1 MVSGSKGAGLAFDI
15 SLDTRRADCGRWNDP
30 GYSWTLNQDTV
41 YAMAVYSMTGYASA
55 QLVPPEADADGR
67 KRSVAT
73 GRVGLEIRSVNSR
86 FLDLALRLPEE
97 ARDCEAALRELLGR
111 KLKRGKVELR
121 LYLAAPGASAIP
133 EPPIWMIQ
141 RLNAIQDQVL
151 AWLPQARP
159 LSVADVIRLCASEPG
174 WEPQLAQHVLP
185 LAQQALDA
193 LLAARAREGERL
205 AQAMRA
211 RVAALRQLAQ
221 QAEPLA
227 PLLVGQQRARFL
239 ERWNEAV
246 SLAPGQVAP
255 EAVQDRALAEA
266 TVYAIR
272 IDIAEELTRLNAH
285 LDEVDRLLTKGG
297 EVGKRMEF
305 LIQELQR
312 EANTL
317 GSKSGSLELTGIAVD
332 MKVAIEQLREQVQN
346 VE

>member
-1 MVSGSKGAGLAFDI
+1 
-15 SLDTRRADCGRWNDP
+15 
-30 GYSWTLNQDTV
+30 
-41 YAMAVYSMTGYASA
+41 MAVYSMTGYASA
-55 QLVPPEADADGR
+55 QLAPSDADPEGR
-67 KRSVAT
+67 KKGAAA
-73 GRVGLEIRSVNSR
+73 GRIGLEIRSVNSR
-86 FLDLALRLPEE
+86 FLDLTVRLPEE

-121 LYLAAPGASAIP
+121 LDLAAPGASAIP
-133 EPPIWMIQ
+133 EPPVWMIQ

-151 AWLPQARP
+151 AWLPQARA
-159 LSVADVIRLCASEPG
+159 LSVAEVMRLCAVEPG
-174 WEPQLAQHVLP
+174 WDPQLAQHVLP
-185 LAQQALDA
+185 LAMQALDA

-205 AQAMRA
+205 AQAMRE
-211 RVAALRQLAQ
+211 RVARLRQLAHR
-221 QAEPLA
+221 AGPLA
-227 PLLVGQQRARFL
+227 PLLVSQQRARFL

-246 SLAPGQVAP
+246 SLAPGQAAP

-266 TVYAIR
+266 TAYAMR

-285 LDEVDRLLTKGG
+285 LDEVDRLLSKGG

-332 MKVAIEQLREQVQN
+332 MKVSIEQMREQVQN
-346 VE
+346 IE

>member
-1 MVSGSKGAGLAFDI
+1 M
-15 SLDTRRADCGRWNDP
+15 P
-30 GYSWTLNQDTV
+30 
-41 YAMAVYSMTGYASA
+41 VYSMTGYASA
-55 QLVPPEADADGR
+55 QLAPSDADAEGR
-67 KRSVAT
+67 KRGLAA
-73 GRVGLEIRSVNSR
+73 RRIGLEIRSVNSR

-121 LYLAAPGASAIP
+121 LFMAAPGANTIA
-133 EPPIWMIQ
+133 EPPVWMIQ

-151 AWLPQARP
+151 AWLPQARA
-159 LSVADVIRLCASEPG
+159 LSVADVMRLCASESA
-174 WEPQLAQHVLP
+174 WDPQLAQHVLP
-185 LAQQALDA
+185 LGQQVLDA

-205 AQAMRA
+205 AQAMRE
-211 RVAALRQLAQ
+211 RVATLRQLAQ
-221 QAEPLA
+221 QAAPLA

-246 SLAPGQVAP
+246 SLAPGQAAP
-255 EAVQDRALAEA
+255 DAVQDRALAEA
-266 TVYAIR
+266 TAYAIR

-285 LDEVDRLLTKGG
+285 LDEVDRLLSKGG
-297 EVGKRMEF
+297 EIGKRMEF

-332 MKVAIEQLREQVQN
+332 MKVSIEQLREQVQN